1 MTVLYKDSIVLTE
14 EQLHWLEL
22 RGWVYQLLMD
32 FLNRPP
38 RMSLLGQ
45 WIRRLEQKN
54 TIPNTQA
61 GMKLK
66 QYLESIEV
74 KDFRMVFGQ
83 VEAEYKRLFMGS
95 EAIKTCES
103 AYMPNEDGS
112 ESDEFMYRMAIRSI
126 YLEAGVVF
134 NKLSGERDDHIAME
148 LEFMAVLSQE
158 MLEKQLFRY
167 KCLEIADL
175 QIRFM
180 ENHLLKWAY
189 EFSENLLSSTTNP
202 LYQGV
207 AELISEFLSYDY
219 HQLCAWRACQ
229 E

>member
-1 MTVLYKDSIVLTE
+1 MTVLYKESIILSE
-14 EQLHWLEL
+14 EQSHWLEL

-45 WIRRLEQKN
+45 WVRRIEQRN
-54 TIPNTQA
+54 TMPNTQA
-61 GMKLK
+61 GLKLK
-66 QYLESIEV
+66 HYLESIES
-74 KDFRMVFGQ
+74 KDFRKVFGE

-95 EAIKTCES
+95 EAIKTCEG
-103 AYMPNEDGS
+103 AYMQD
-112 ESDEFMYRMAIRSI
+112 SDEYDEFNYRMAIRSL

-158 MLEKQLFRY
+158 ILEKQPFRQ

-180 ENHLLKWAY
+180 ENHLLKWAHL
-189 EFSENLLSSTTNP
+189 FSENLASSTTSP

-207 AELISEFLSYDY
+207 AELISEFLTYDY
-219 HQLCAWRACQ
+219 HQLCAWRECQ